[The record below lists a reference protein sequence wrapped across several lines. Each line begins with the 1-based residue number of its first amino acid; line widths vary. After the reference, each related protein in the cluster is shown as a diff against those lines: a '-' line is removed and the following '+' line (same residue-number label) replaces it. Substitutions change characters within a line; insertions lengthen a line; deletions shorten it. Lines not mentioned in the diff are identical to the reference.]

1 VSQTMRRHAGTLIA
15 ATAIRRGCTALKPWS
30 IARPGGGDVFPIRG
44 PTAIT
49 FQEDWCIR
57 DDIWHC

>member
-15 ATAIRRGCTALKPWS
+15 ATAIRRSRTAPEPWS
-30 IARPGGGDVFPIRG
+30 IARPNGVDVFPIRG
-44 PTAIT
+44 STAIT

-57 DDIWHC
+57 DNIWHG